1 MFGARRGNGLLR
13 NFLYPAVFRFFK
25 CLDELKTASSANCAF
40 ANGCNS
46 VHAGGSGVFAGNS
59 ARIAASRRTFCSSSA
74 TPSMESSSR
83 LSLNSKRRPITA
95 VSHADC
101 SAASCLPLTKRKALI
116 SRRAKRRVNF
126 GKFSMLAARRKWVK
140 RNNSGKSGCNAA
152 RSAAGNVC
160 HNGKFFRATAS
171 GSASSRSMRGISDG
185 NDAVASSVAVN
196 VSKPLAPPPT
206 GVRAFCNRARS
217 AGAGVESMQN
227 DASKAE
233 KVRIEASMMVGAM
246 FPHLR

>member
-1 MFGARRGNGLLR
+1 MKKRHSPYICA
-13 NFLYPAVFRFFK
+13 A
-25 CLDELKTASSANCAF
+25 SANCVF

-46 VHAGGSGVFAGNS
+46 AHVAGSGASAGSS
-59 ARIAASRRTFCSSSA
+59 ACIAASRRTFCSSSA

-140 RNNSGKSGCNAA
+140 RSNSGKSGCNAA

-160 HNGKFFRATAS
+160 HNDKFFRATAS

-196 VSKPLAPPPT
+196 VAKPLAPLT